1 MTCWKLFFNTSIWI
15 ICALNMLY
23 NIYYI
28 RLVHIM
34 TKRTREHPSAITLKH
49 EAFTSNRK
57 ERRRIKYSW
66 WNVQQGPKS
75 LPIFRQMNS
84 HFPPNLL
91 AAVSRICNRFWSR
104 LPHAITLIDLSI
116 CLSGQCLCSIGLSI
130 NGDWSYWGNVY
141 SCNVLSVLHLFDYD
155 LLRRRRWKV
164 CTLVWIFYKS
174 NVKLQIHVAN
184 IKASE
189 RKQSLQIL
197 YIVYALIG
205 VLYHTYELSLINILI
220 F

>member
-1 MTCWKLFFNTSIWI
+1 MTCWKLFFNTSTWI

-104 LPHAITLIDLSI
+104 LPHAINLIDLSI

-141 SCNVLSVLHLFDYD
+141 SCNVLSVLHLFDHD
-155 LLRRRRWKV
+155 L
-164 CTLVWIFYKS
+164 
-174 NVKLQIHVAN
+174 
-184 IKASE
+184 
-189 RKQSLQIL
+189 
-197 YIVYALIG
+197 
-205 VLYHTYELSLINILI
+205 
-220 F
+220 